1 MKRETTT
8 TTKWNCQKGKRRP
21 PPSRGT
27 FCFHSLVDCWILDD
41 DIKKEK
47 GFIVFACVFMSTSCA
62 LLPVRV
68 FSLVDDS
75 CHNRP
80 PSENEEKHNRVGDA
94 YVIVGCPS
102 PASLTINNKR
112 LKGPHDNASHPSFLV
127 YIEHSHMR
135 RPSNKWANDKQLFVD
150 SAGTHTPV
158 WMTRLCGHYWRTVCC
173 CCCFKK
179 CIKK

>member
-8 TTKWNCQKGKRRP
+8 TTKWNCQKGRRRP

-127 YIEHSHMR
+127 LYRTLAYAPTVKQMSERQTTVCRFSRHSH
-135 RPSNKWANDKQLFVD
+135 ACLDD
-150 SAGTHTPV
+150 TPLRSLL
-158 WMTRLCGHYWRTVCC
+158 TNCLLLLLL
-173 CCCFKK
+173 
-179 CIKK
+179 